1 MPQPD
6 VFSLIRS
13 ELNDFLFAPIGV
25 EQNGMTLSVISGLA
39 RLGVD
44 PWAEAARLAGL
55 PGPAAI
61 AALAGKI
68 GEISGGSWKADAGR
82 IAERL
87 IRLLPQGAVAPPP
100 TQAPA
105 NARAPTPASQ
115 IGALKAKLRAPG
127 WLIWVL
133 LAALAVATLAG
144 RETIFGGRNDAPAQS
159 TDERP

>member
-6 VFSLIRS
+6 VFLLGRS
-13 ELNDFLFAPIGV
+13 ELSAFLFAPIGV

-44 PWAEAARLAGL
+44 PWAEAARLSGL

-61 AALAGKI
+61 EALARKI
-68 GEISGGSWKADAGR
+68 AAISGGSWKPEAGN

-87 IRLLPQGAVAPPP
+87 IRLLPQGTGAAAPPD
-100 TQAPA
+100 APA
-105 NARAPTPASQ
+105 TDRGTRKPA
-115 IGALKAKLRAPG
+115 LRAPG

-133 LAALAVATLAG
+133 LAALAVATLAD
-144 RETIFGGRNDAPAQS
+144 RTTIFGGHRDAPTQS